1 MMHTILLTFS
11 KSTLKKLP
19 NLQSQGLASLQSRG
33 LSTISQTS
41 GLHVP
46 QTTIPQNVQSLFSML
61 DLDSNGVLDKSEFFA
76 ATSKLNLNLSEGEWN
91 NRSRPR
97 EKWLRDLGKL
107 ATVGTCRLYFV
118 LTHRSSA
125 PLCLDDTEQLFKKLD
140 VNNDGV
146 LTCDEFSDIELSG
159 KLFTLS
165 GLQHFMRKH
174 IGGKKQQEMATP
186 GRWTLGIDKFEKESK
201 KVKQYYD

>member
-1 MMHTILLTFS
+1 
-11 KSTLKKLP
+11 
-19 NLQSQGLASLQSRG
+19 
-33 LSTISQTS
+33 
-41 GLHVP
+41 
-46 QTTIPQNVQSLFSML
+46 ML

-76 ATSKLNLNLSEGEWN
+76 ATSKLNLNLSE
-91 NRSRPR
+91 
-97 EKWLRDLGKL
+97 
-107 ATVGTCRLYFV
+107 
-118 LTHRSSA
+118 
-125 PLCLDDTEQLFKKLD
+125 DDTEQLFKKLD

-165 GLQHFMRKH
+165 GLQHFFKKH
-174 IGGKKQQEMATP
+174 IGGKKQQEMANP